1 MKGKPS
7 YYIVRCL
14 SKLSHKYLK
23 YLKGYLNNDQGI
35 TVNRFGNELD
45 F

>member
-1 MKGKPS
+1 MKRKPS
-7 YYIVRCL
+7 FYIVRFL
-14 SKLSHKYLK
+14 SKLSYKYLK
-23 YLKGYLNNDQGI
+23 HLKGYLNNDLGI